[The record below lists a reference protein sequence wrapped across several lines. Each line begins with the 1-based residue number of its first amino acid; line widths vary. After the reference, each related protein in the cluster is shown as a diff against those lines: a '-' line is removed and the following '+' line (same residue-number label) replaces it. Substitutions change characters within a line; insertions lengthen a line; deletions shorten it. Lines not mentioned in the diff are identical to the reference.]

1 LIYTFTKFK
10 LIGISSSI
18 DSTFERAPRPLL
30 LNATPLLEERWD
42 LGFQAPISNIHKNEY
57 NQSMTTYTR
66 KQPTYK
72 ETLELIRQLPLRDQ
86 RRLRAE
92 LAKMTSVKLVH
103 PSRDP
108 KAIRSARLLAAKV
121 RKKVQSATGQQSVDD
136 AMQQLRGRSWS

>member
-1 LIYTFTKFK
+1 
-10 LIGISSSI
+10 
-18 DSTFERAPRPLL
+18 
-30 LNATPLLEERWD
+30 
-42 LGFQAPISNIHKNEY
+42 
-57 NQSMTTYTR
+57 MTTYSR

-72 ETLELIRQLPLRDQ
+72 ETLELIRQLSLRDQ

-92 LAKMTSVKLVH
+92 LAKMTSVKLVR

-121 RKKVQSATGQQSVDD
+121 RKKVQPATGQQSVDD

>member
-1 LIYTFTKFK
+1 MPLEPDYVGMLATVSTLALIYT
-10 LIGISSSI
+10 
-18 DSTFERAPRPLL
+18 PL
-30 LNATPLLEERWD
+30 
-42 LGFQAPISNIHKNEY
+42 SNIRKNEY

-103 PSRDP
+103 PSHDP

-121 RKKVQSATGQQSVDD
+121 RKKVQSATGQQSFDD